1 MVFKGTRSGSLQVG
15 VFIKFVVSRVSPVDF
30 MAHSQLANHNP
41 RGEHNRQIRPWPI
54 EEITNLPSSRY
65 SKVIIEGLRT
75 LYVCQDPFGHN
86 FKDPIMSVRVLSK
99 SNRGAAVRQYMFICL
114 IQSAARTK

>member
-1 MVFKGTRSGSLQVG
+1 MVFNGTRSGSLQVG
-15 VFIKFVVSRVSPVDF
+15 VFIKFVVSRVSYVGF

-54 EEITNLPSSRY
+54 EEVTDLPNSRY
-65 SKVIIEGLRT
+65 SEVTIEGLRT

-86 FKDPIMSVRVLSK
+86 FKDLVIPVSVLSK
-99 SNRGAAVRQYMFICL
+99 SSR
-114 IQSAARTK
+114 